1 MTPPATRFDVEANL
15 RDIAEDDALLDAL
28 GARSVVES
36 PCSRGTTVPP
46 SEARCVSDLRPT
58 RLRPVVEPPAREG
71 DDDLERSPGEQAL
84 SDLFTAWTREIDA
97 TCEAVTRPSRPE
109 VTRRPEVHD
118 KDVSAHPVID
128 TNITASR
135 ENEFAGG
142 GRYLATGRPTSK
154 RRTRRAWSGRASLT
168 AVSAGAVVALSS
180 VAAAVNGGS
189 LSTVLAPLH
198 LDWSNA
204 RAVAEPDVPRVQ
216 ATAVPTPTTLPGPM
230 AAAPGAPARSS
241 AHGGPS
247 QGQSAGREAARPE
260 TGPQSGAERSGEGS
274 VAGSMIP
281 EQVPS
286 SVAMTTTTRGDAPQ
300 RTTPGTRGQRSSQST
315 TQRPSTGSASSSRP
329 STSRPTGSSGSTL
342 PGSSSSTSKQ
352 SSSSTSKPSSS
363 RPAPSH
369 SQPTSPTSPTTPSS
383 GTATPTSPATPPT
396 TPSASNTP
404 TPSDTVSDPGTAQTS
419 AGATATGSPSAES
432 D

>member
-46 SEARCVSDLRPT
+46 SEARCVSALRPA

-109 VTRRPEVHD
+109 VTRRPAAHD

-128 TNITASR
+128 TNVIASHGD
-135 ENEFAGG
+135 EFAGG

-260 TGPQSGAERSGEGS
+260 TGPQSGAERSGEGLS
-274 VAGSMIP
+274 LI
-281 EQVPS
+281 
-286 SVAMTTTTRGDAPQ
+286 
-300 RTTPGTRGQRSSQST
+300 
-315 TQRPSTGSASSSRP
+315 
-329 STSRPTGSSGSTL
+329 
-342 PGSSSSTSKQ
+342 
-352 SSSSTSKPSSS
+352 
-363 RPAPSH
+363 H
-369 SQPTSPTSPTTPSS
+369 I
-383 GTATPTSPATPPT
+383 
-396 TPSASNTP
+396 
-404 TPSDTVSDPGTAQTS
+404 
-419 AGATATGSPSAES
+419 
-432 D
+432 

>member
-36 PCSRGTTVPP
+36 SCSRGTTVPP
-46 SEARCVSDLRPT
+46 SEARCVSALRPA

-71 DDDLERSPGEQAL
+71 DDDLERSPGEKAL

-109 VTRRPEVHD
+109 VTRRPAAHD
-118 KDVSAHPVID
+118 KDVSAHPDID
-128 TNITASR
+128 TNVIASHGD
-135 ENEFAGG
+135 EFAGG

-260 TGPQSGAERSGEGS
+260 TGPQSDAERSGEGS

-286 SVAMTTTTRGDAPQ
+286 SVAMTTTRGDAPQ

-363 RPAPSH
+363 RPSQ

-383 GTATPTSPATPPT
+383 GTAAPTSPATPPT
-396 TPSASNTP
+396 TPSAPSTP

>member
-36 PCSRGTTVPP
+36 SCSRGTTVPP
-46 SEARCVSDLRPT
+46 SEARCVSALRPA

-109 VTRRPEVHD
+109 VTRRPAAHD

-128 TNITASR
+128 TNVIASHGD
-135 ENEFAGG
+135 EFAGG

-216 ATAVPTPTTLPGPM
+216 ATAVPTPTTLPGPV

-260 TGPQSGAERSGEGS
+260 TGPQSDAERSGEGS

-286 SVAMTTTTRGDAPQ
+286 SVAMTTTRGDAPQ
-300 RTTPGTRGQRSSQST
+300 RTTPGTRGQRSPQST
-315 TQRPSTGSASSSRP
+315 TQRPSTGSVSSSRP

-369 SQPTSPTSPTTPSS
+369 PQPTSPTSPTTPSS

-396 TPSASNTP
+396 TPSASSTP

>member
-1 MTPPATRFDVEANL
+1 MTPPATRFHVEANL

-46 SEARCVSDLRPT
+46 LEARCVSALRPA

-260 TGPQSGAERSGEGS
+260 TAQSGAERSGEGS

-383 GTATPTSPATPPT
+383 GTATPTSPATPLT
-396 TPSASNTP
+396 TPSASSTP
-404 TPSDTVSDPGTAQTS
+404 TPSDTVSDPGTAQTG

>member
-46 SEARCVSDLRPT
+46 SEARCVSALRPA
-58 RLRPVVEPPAREG
+58 RLRPVVEPPAPEG

-97 TCEAVTRPSRPE
+97 TCEAVTQPSRAE
-109 VTRRPEVHD
+109 VTSRRAAHN

-128 TNITASR
+128 TNTTASR

-216 ATAVPTPTTLPGPM
+216 ATAVPTPTTLPGPV
-230 AAAPGAPARSS
+230 AAAPSAPARSS

-247 QGQSAGREAARPE
+247 RGQSAGREAARPE
-260 TGPQSGAERSGEGS
+260 TGPQSGAERSGEVS

-286 SVAMTTTTRGDAPQ
+286 SVAMTTTRGDAPH
-300 RTTPGTRGQRSSQST
+300 RTTPGTRGQRSPQST
-315 TQRPSTGSASSSRP
+315 TQPPSTGSASSSRP

-342 PGSSSSTSKQ
+342 PGSPSSTSKP

-363 RPAPSH
+363 RPSPSH

-396 TPSASNTP
+396 TPSASSMP
-404 TPSDTVSDPGTAQTS
+404 TPSDTVSDPGAAQTS
-419 AGATATGSPSAES
+419 VGATATGSPSAES

>member
-36 PCSRGTTVPP
+36 PCSRSTTVPP
-46 SEARCVSDLRPT
+46 SEARCVSALRPA

-109 VTRRPEVHD
+109 VTRRPAAHD

-128 TNITASR
+128 TNVIASHGD
-135 ENEFAGG
+135 EFAGG

-204 RAVAEPDVPRVQ
+204 RAVAEPDVPECTPRPFPPRRRCPDRWPPRRVHRRDRVRMVDRVRARVPVVRRPDPKPRNRAPSVRVRVQ
-216 ATAVPTPTTLPGPM
+216 
-230 AAAPGAPARSS
+230 
-241 AHGGPS
+241 
-247 QGQSAGREAARPE
+247 
-260 TGPQSGAERSGEGS
+260 
-274 VAGSMIP
+274 
-281 EQVPS
+281 
-286 SVAMTTTTRGDAPQ
+286 
-300 RTTPGTRGQRSSQST
+300 
-315 TQRPSTGSASSSRP
+315 
-329 STSRPTGSSGSTL
+329 
-342 PGSSSSTSKQ
+342 
-352 SSSSTSKPSSS
+352 
-363 RPAPSH
+363 
-369 SQPTSPTSPTTPSS
+369 SP
-383 GTATPTSPATPPT
+383 
-396 TPSASNTP
+396 
-404 TPSDTVSDPGTAQTS
+404 VR
-419 AGATATGSPSAES
+419 
-432 D
+432 